1 MRKVNSIIPNPHMAG
16 RSENKNKNKNK
27 KIKKDSIPGFFSI
40 YLEVM

>member
-16 RSENKNKNKNK
+16 RSENKNKNK